1 VDRAEHPRINQA
13 QHFSNSMADH
23 LSHREEGRRGINF
36 ISVESI
42 AELEFSQVHAFNF
55 IAHLM
60 HCQQMFYVY
69 INVQCRC
76 VVEYMSSRGREGAAF
91 SHAMVMDFSGCKYF
105 FFQTTTI
112 SRRCDYRIPLK

>member
-1 VDRAEHPRINQA
+1 
-13 QHFSNSMADH
+13 MADH

-60 HCQQMFYVY
+60 HCQQMFYVSINVLLNTSAVQTTT
-69 INVQCRC
+69 INVQCR
-76 VVEYMSSRGREGAAF
+76 
-91 SHAMVMDFSGCKYF
+91 
-105 FFQTTTI
+105 Q
-112 SRRCDYRIPLK
+112 PQ